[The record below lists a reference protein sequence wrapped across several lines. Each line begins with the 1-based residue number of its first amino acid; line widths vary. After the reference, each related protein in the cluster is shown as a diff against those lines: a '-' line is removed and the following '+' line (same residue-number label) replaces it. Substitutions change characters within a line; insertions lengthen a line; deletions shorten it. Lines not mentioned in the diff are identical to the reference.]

1 MAYVKRS
8 ENSVELSFFLFFSL
22 FSPLHDSHEL
32 NSACQPC
39 HLAHWTICQLFFFY
53 GVSLYSSDCLWA
65 CYTAQIIPNFCFFCL
80 HIPRTGFT
88 ACTTLP
94 RFHEDLFYAHMVLEQ
109 EPRDSHMLSRG
120 PSRSYVLNSSWQ
132 LVNGLLRIQGLK
144 KRAFPLEFQKLWL
157 NPYFKTGPSETAQ
170 WGLQGNIWK

>member
-8 ENSVELSFFLFFSL
+8 ENSLELSFFLFFSL
-22 FSPLHDSHEL
+22 LSLLHDSHEL

-39 HLAHWTICQLFFFY
+39 HLAHWTICQLFFY

-170 WGLQGNIWK
+170 WGLQGNIRK

>member
-1 MAYVKRS
+1 MIPMNWTQLV
-8 ENSVELSFFLFFSL
+8 N
-22 FSPLHDSHEL
+22 
-32 NSACQPC
+32 
-39 HLAHWTICQLFFFY
+39 LAILPTEPFVNFFFY

-132 LVNGLLRIQGLK
+132 LVNGLFRIQGLK